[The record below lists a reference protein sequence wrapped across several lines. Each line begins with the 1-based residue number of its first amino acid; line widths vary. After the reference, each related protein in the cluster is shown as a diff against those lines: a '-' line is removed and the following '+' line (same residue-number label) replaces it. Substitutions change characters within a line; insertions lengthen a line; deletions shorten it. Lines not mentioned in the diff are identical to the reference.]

1 MVERRLGAVA
11 FMLAWGA
18 CASAPPETI
27 LRVRNPMAVAV
38 HAATPQGSITLLPA
52 EAAGGVVDLPLTQPP
67 FAPGKGQPIPGQV
80 QRAPD
85 GAILARCT
93 GCGVAP
99 EDFALLPGSGQFAR
113 PREPGLHVGERD
125 TEIRGNDLLVH
136 VQLRLKA
143 SDRTRFAQLDL
154 VTPTANIAEF
164 RRFRAGSS
172 QSFNSLVGDLAL
184 IVAGA
189 AVAVLGYHVASNA
202 HSRGDTGVTVVGGV
216 LCAAGVAI
224 GAGGV
229 YLLIPEPTIDEPIWP
244 R

>member
-1 MVERRLGAVA
+1 MVEQRSGAVA
-11 FMLAWGA
+11 CMLAWGA

-27 LRVRNPMAVAV
+27 LRVHNPMTVAV
-38 HAATPQGSITLLPA
+38 LAATPQGPITLLPA
-52 EAAGGVVDLPLTQPP
+52 GAAGGAVDLPLTQPP
-67 FAPGKGQPIPGQV
+67 FAPGNGQPIPGQV

-113 PREPGLHVGERD
+113 PREPGLHIGERD

-143 SDRTRFAQLDL
+143 TDRTRLARLDL

-164 RRFRAGSS
+164 RRFRAGRSE
-172 QSFNSLVGDLAL
+172 SFNSLVGDLAF
-184 IVAGA
+184 IVLGA
-189 AVAVLGYHVASNA
+189 AVAVVGYRLASNA
-202 HSRGDTGVTVVGGV
+202 HDKGDTGVTIAGGT
-216 LCAAGVAI
+216 LGAAGVAI

-229 YLLIPEPTIDEPIWP
+229 YLLIPEPTINEPIWP

>member
-1 MVERRLGAVA
+1 
-11 FMLAWGA
+11 
-18 CASAPPETI
+18 
-27 LRVRNPMAVAV
+27 MAVAV
-38 HAATPQGSITLLPA
+38 QAATPQGPITLLPA
-52 EAAGGVVDLPLTQPP
+52 GAAGGAVELPLTQPP

-99 EDFALLPGSGQFAR
+99 EDFALLPRSGQFAR
-113 PREPGLHVGERD
+113 PKEPGLHIGERD

-143 SDRTRFAQLDL
+143 TDRIRIAQLDL

-164 RRFRAGSS
+164 RRFRQGSS
-172 QSFNSLVGDLAL
+172 QSSDSLVGDLAL
-184 IVAGA
+184 VVLGAG
-189 AVAVLGYHVASNA
+189 VAVLGYRVASNA
-202 HSRGDTGVTVVGGV
+202 NNKGDTGVTVVGGV

-229 YLLIPEPTIDEPIWP
+229 YLIIPESTIDEPIWP